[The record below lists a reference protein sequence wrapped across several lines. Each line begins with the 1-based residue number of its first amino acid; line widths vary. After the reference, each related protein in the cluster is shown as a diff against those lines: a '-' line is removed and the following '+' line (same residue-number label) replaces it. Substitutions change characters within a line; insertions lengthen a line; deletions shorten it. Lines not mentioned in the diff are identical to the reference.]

1 MAGEQVR
8 IKGIEQL
15 IEKFRQIPLTLR
27 KRVLR
32 NALAAG
38 ARVVRDDAK
47 RNAPLLSGARKA
59 PFRTRGTVRNA
70 IAVRTSKVDRK
81 AGNVGV
87 FVNVKP
93 LPGNKYKTV
102 NVARGWLGGTVKHR
116 ALVKRSA
123 RGANNPRD
131 PFYWRWLEFG
141 TKKMAARSFLKP
153 AAAKLGDA
161 LNIFEA
167 KIGAW
172 LKSVDAGGPI
182 K

>member
-1 MAGEQVR
+1 MAAEVVR
-8 IKGIEQL
+8 VQGLEQL
-15 IEKFRQIPLTLR
+15 QAKFKQIPLTLR
-27 KRVLR
+27 KRILR

-38 ARVVRDDAK
+38 ARVVRDDAR

-59 PFRTRGTVRNA
+59 PYRTRGTVRDA
-70 IAVRTSKVDRK
+70 IVVRTSKVDRR

-93 LPGNKYKTV
+93 LPGNQYKTITTK
-102 NVARGWLGGTVKHR
+102 GWLGGTAKHR
-116 ALVKRSA
+116 VLVKRSA
-123 RGANNPRD
+123 RSATNPRD

-153 AAAKLGDA
+153 AAAKLSDA

-172 LKSVDAGGPI
+172 LASVDAGGPI

>member
-87 FVNVKP
+87 FVNVRP

-102 NVARGWLGGTVKHR
+102 TTKGWFGGVAKHR

-123 RGANNPRD
+123 RGATNPRD

-141 TKKMAARSFLKP
+141 TKKMGARSFLKP
-153 AAAKLGDA
+153 AAAKLGQA
-161 LNIFEA
+161 LTIFEA

-172 LKSVDAGGPI
+172 LASVEAGGPV